1 MTKYRKVFTAVLA
14 AAILFLPAAPALAES
29 GGAGGT
35 SGRVSDR
42 VRTEAEHQ
50 TPGAETEAEHLATP
64 AQHQEDKQQTETENH
79 DNACTN
85 KRRVVGNTLSR
96 IANRGQRQMDVFTK
110 IADRTKKFKENKNL
124 TVNNY
129 DGLLASVNDK
139 QTAAE
144 NTLSKIKADAS
155 AAASLS
161 CDSGQPKAVV
171 GGFRDDLKAENN
183 ALKAYKTAIKN
194 LIVAV
199 KSAQSATEAQQ

>member
-1 MTKYRKVFTAVLA
+1 
-14 AAILFLPAAPALAES
+14 
-29 GGAGGT
+29 
-35 SGRVSDR
+35 
-42 VRTEAEHQ
+42 
-50 TPGAETEAEHLATP
+50 
-64 AQHQEDKQQTETENH
+64 
-79 DNACTN
+79 
-85 KRRVVGNTLSR
+85 
-96 IANRGQRQMDVFTK
+96 MDVFTK